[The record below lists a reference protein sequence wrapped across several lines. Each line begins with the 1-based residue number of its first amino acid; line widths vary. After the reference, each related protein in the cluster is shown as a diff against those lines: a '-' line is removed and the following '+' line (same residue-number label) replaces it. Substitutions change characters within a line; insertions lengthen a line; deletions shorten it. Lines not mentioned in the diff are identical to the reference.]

1 MQTKKF
7 TTDELR
13 ELKIAAIA
21 RKHNCSADYVTKILT
36 GERERNSVLS
46 QKILADATDMLAIVN
61 RETKVTL

>member
-13 ELKIAAIA
+13 DLKIATLA
-21 RKHNCSADYVTKILT
+21 RKHHCSADYVTKILT
-36 GERERNSVLS
+36 GDRERNSVLS
-46 QKILADATDMLAIVN
+46 QKILTDAIDMLEIIN